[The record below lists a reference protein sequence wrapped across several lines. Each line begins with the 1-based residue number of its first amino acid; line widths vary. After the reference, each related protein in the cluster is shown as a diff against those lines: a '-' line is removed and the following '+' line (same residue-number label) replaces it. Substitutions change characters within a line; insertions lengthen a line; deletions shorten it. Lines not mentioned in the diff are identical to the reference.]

1 MRREIIKIL
10 EILNNGGVILYP
22 TDTIWGLGC
31 DASNEKAISRIYKIK
46 KRDINKPMISL
57 VSDTN
62 MLYKYTNSKKFK
74 IPFDNEPTTIIY
86 NDVKNLPKSLVT
98 KEKTAAF
105 RISSDIFCQKL
116 IKEFGKPI
124 VSTSANIS
132 GKIIPKKYSEIT
144 NEIKD
149 NVDYI
154 VNLRRK
160 EIMDKESRIIL
171 INDDGVIKII
181 R

>member
-10 EILNNGGVILYP
+10 EILKKGGVILYP

-31 DASNEKAISRIYKIK
+31 DATNEKAISRIYKIK

-74 IPFDNEPTTIIY
+74 IPVDNEPTTIIY

-116 IKEFGKPI
+116 IKEFGYPI

-132 GKIIPKKYSEIT
+132 GKIIPKEYSEIT

-160 EIMDKESRIIL
+160 EIMDKESKIIL
-171 INDDGVIKII
+171 INNDGVIKII